1 MANLSLT
8 TAADGNSASLKFG
21 SAEVI
26 TVTGSTVAMNGL
38 MLTKTT
44 INDNST
50 IPDGFNA
57 LSAGPISIATDKQ
70 VIVSGNSRWV
80 IV

>member
-1 MANLSLT
+1 MATLSLK
-8 TAADGNSASLKFG
+8 TAADGNSGSIQFG
-21 SAEVI
+21 GVDAL
-26 TVTGSTVAMNGL
+26 TVTANTVAMNGL

-44 INDNST
+44 ISDNST

-57 LSAGPISIATDKQ
+57 LSTGPITIATDKQ